1 MKKLYL
7 FTILLLL
14 FFSCNKDDEVMLNE
28 FPEEINFEV
37 SEWVLKGKN
46 ITCVDFDKDGN
57 AWIASGSNLIF
68 YDGLNTQSFSAGTV
82 ILDVSVAPDG
92 KVWLGTKEKGLARFY
107 KGEFTFYTSENAGLP
122 RDYVNEVEVAP
133 NGKVWFGSCA
143 HNLGGLMCYD
153 NGTFSLYTPENSMLN
168 QHVIQKR
175 LKRQLSTFVS
185 GKCFIFV

>member
-1 MKKLYL
+1 
-7 FTILLLL
+7 
-14 FFSCNKDDEVMLNE
+14 
-28 FPEEINFEV
+28 
-37 SEWVLKGKN
+37 
-46 ITCVDFDKDGN
+46 
-57 AWIASGSNLIF
+57 
-68 YDGLNTQSFSAGTV
+68 
-82 ILDVSVAPDG
+82 
-92 KVWLGTKEKGLARFY
+92 
-107 KGEFTFYTSENAGLP
+107 
-122 RDYVNEVEVAP
+122 VNEVEVAP